1 MDVEAHLREAA
12 EADDRDAV
20 WAALRP
26 LASLVTEDARVAR
39 MWAEAL
45 RTSPERP
52 ELEEEASAILEAFAA
67 EPTIVGA
74 ACDALVRKA
83 GRRPIDEPPLD
94 ARAAALAAEAAGRC
108 YAKLPPS
115 DRDDPDLGG
124 ALLALKGN
132 ALRALGPKRL
142 PDAVR
147 ALEAALALEP
157 RGAWWFDLGL
167 THKHARAWAP
177 MRDASRRALEASG
190 GGHRGAAFHV
200 AVASTALGDG
210 PGAAEAWRAVGIE
223 ARAEPGSLPLVEGLP
238 PAQVRL
244 PTLGSGAAPSRAVDV
259 ALPDD
264 AAGFEVVWVQPLS
277 PCHGVVRSPTHRDAM
292 ADFGDVVL
300 FDPAPVAVVERDG
313 SPVPRFAFLGRL
325 RAGDERRFRFM
336 AMQQTSGEVEA
347 LAGALPDEVILYP
360 HGERVEMVCPRCAAG
375 DTLVKHEHLPAEAHR
390 VVFGKLVVPAAIDL
404 DELAAALDAALKAHP
419 GVLLAI
425 PGLHEARGDTPTAG
439 KHHKRWGA
447 IARTAAGR

>member
-1 MDVEAHLREAA
+1 MDVEARLREAA

-20 WAALRP
+20 WAALTP

-45 RTSPERP
+45 RTSPDRP
-52 ELEEEASAILEAFAA
+52 TLEDEAESILEAFADD
-67 EPTIVGA
+67 PSVVGA
-74 ACDALVRKA
+74 ACDALIRKA
-83 GRRPIDEPPLD
+83 SRRPIDEPPLD
-94 ARAAALAAEAAGRC
+94 ARAAKLAAEAAGRS
-108 YAKLPPS
+108 YAKLSPA
-115 DRDDPDLGG
+115 DRADPDLGG

-132 ALRALGPKRL
+132 ALRGLGPKRIA
-142 PDAVR
+142 DAVR

-167 THKHARAWAP
+167 AHKHARAWP
-177 MRDASRRALEASG
+177 ELREASQRALEASG
-190 GGHRGAAFHV
+190 GHHRGAAFNL
-200 AVASTALGDG
+200 ALAATALGDG
-210 PGAAEAWRAVGIE
+210 AAAAEAWRAVGID
-223 ARAEPGSLPLVEGLP
+223 ARAGEGALPLVEGLP

-244 PTLGSGAAPSRAVDV
+244 PTVGSGTAVDL
-259 ALPDD
+259 ALPDE

-313 SPVPRFAFLGRL
+313 APVPRFAFLGRL
-325 RAGDERRFRFM
+325 RAGDERRFRFV
-336 AMQQTSGEVEA
+336 AMQQAAGQVEA
-347 LAGALPDEVILYP
+347 LATALPEEVVVYP
-360 HGERVEMVCPRCAAG
+360 HAERVEMVCPRCAAG

-390 VVFGKLVVPAAIDL
+390 VVFGKLLVPAAVDL
-404 DELAAALDAALKAHP
+404 DALAATLDDALKQHP
-419 GVLLAI
+419 GVLLSI

-447 IARTAAGR
+447 IARTAGA